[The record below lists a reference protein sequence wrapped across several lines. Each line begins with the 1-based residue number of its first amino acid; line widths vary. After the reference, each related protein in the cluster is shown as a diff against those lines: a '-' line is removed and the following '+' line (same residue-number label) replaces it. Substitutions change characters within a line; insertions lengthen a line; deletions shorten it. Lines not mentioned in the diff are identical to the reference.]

1 MARQVSVN
9 GNDDIQCYQHSQEG
23 YEPLPNMRDLIG
35 GGGPSLNQEEDDYES
50 DDMVECSQKEIS
62 DIQSYYTQYQDG
74 DNSDEEEEAENRYS
88 NQNNHGALLEIHSRS
103 QSQDTGAF
111 QAPVEAVDCA
121 ISPKKRATTLTQH
134 FPRENTSTLSRTPR
148 STSFS
153 RTSKL
158 SLSTNTKRRKLE
170 KSHPTMTQIYGN
182 EPVTSDQAKATCADT
197 DFVFHLESRCFK
209 VGEAFKVT
217 DIACEYKGSIL
228 VIDSFGWDGGFK
240 VGIGTV
246 YQKLKKTAMGGIQQK
261 KPFNAYLQALNLD
274 WERYVKFEEK
284 KTIKLRHLGVIQN
297 NFQPPKSS
305 DEIIYEKNF
314 HKGGFGHT
322 LAGSFITYKHA
333 KPNCKVEED
342 DDMVQEN
349 SPVDWDFPGLE
360 DFDVDA
366 AISQHKTELE
376 VKYYQ
381 LQKENNDLKQLI
393 KKMKSTNSDSKKL
406 KVLDIFA
413 GIGGMS
419 CGFLES
425 GLWDVPFAVENNPNA
440 SAIFSLN
447 HRNTHLFEENV
458 SEWFQRVQHA
468 HESDSTNDVDPYGRV
483 LKEVNHIHFSP
494 PCQKFSCA
502 NSTGGK
508 NDEKNAKCTL
518 DSIDIIKFFTTFG

>member
-1 MARQVSVN
+1 MARQVSLN
-9 GNDDIQCYQHSQEG
+9 GNEDIQCYQHSQED

-35 GGGPSLNQEEDDYES
+35 GGPSLNQEEDDYDS

-62 DIQSYYTQYQDG
+62 DIQSYYTQCQYG
-74 DNSDEEEEAENRYS
+74 DDSDDDDDEENRYS
-88 NQNNHGALLEIHSRS
+88 DQDNYGAHLEIHSQS
-103 QSQDTGAF
+103 QSQDTGAIQAHIEVAHVASSSNRRDTTMTQFF
-111 QAPVEAVDCA
+111 QPEKF
-121 ISPKKRATTLTQH
+121 S
-134 FPRENTSTLSRTPR
+134 SSSRTPT
-148 STSFS
+148 STSIS

-170 KSHPTMTQIYGN
+170 NSHPTMTQIYGN
-182 EPVTSDQAKATCADT
+182 EPVKPDQEKSTCVDT
-197 DFVFHLESRCFK
+197 DEKVFLESRCFK
-209 VGEAFKVT
+209 VGEAFKVK
-217 DIACEYKGSIL
+217 DSEYKGSVL
-228 VIDSFGWDGGFK
+228 VIDSFGWESGFK
-240 VGIGTV
+240 IGVGMV
-246 YQKLKKTAMGGIQQK
+246 YQKLKKTAMGGIQKK

-274 WERYVKFEEK
+274 WERYVKFEQK
-284 KTIKLRHLGVIQN
+284 KSIKLRHLGIRHK

-322 LAGSFITYKHA
+322 LADSFITYKHA

-342 DDMVQEN
+342 DHEMVQEN

-366 AISQHKTELE
+366 VISQHKTESE
-376 VKYYQ
+376 VKCYQ
-381 LQKENNDLKQLI
+381 LQKKINDLKQTI
-393 KKMKSTNSDSKKL
+393 KRMKSESNNSNKL

-419 CGFLES
+419 CGFLKS
-425 GLWDVPFAVENNPNA
+425 GVWDVPFAVENNPNA

-458 SEWFQRVQHA
+458 CDWFQRVQNA
-468 HESDSTNDVDPYGRV
+468 HESDSTNDVNPYGRV